1 MSAEHIADRNKYA
14 WNEKDPGFGPL
25 PTASSA
31 MIGAK
36 RNLMR
41 YISSGSAFRSSVRSG
56 HVSFAEKTES
66 VAAVHETE
74 RTKSLISKVSGK
86 ANLRNKFETKKSKS
100 KIKSGKHDEKYE
112 NETAGNS
119 SAAAKEQNKAR
130 KKYSA
135 GTTSTAGSV
144 GARVMKSE
152 GKSKTKKDKKEEK
165 KKTKLTKLKGGISST
180 NNEQTAPKTSS
191 RLSTSVAPKKAPS
204 IGRSMKDITPKDK
217 MDSLKLPTGAV
228 STITAVPKTS
238 TSAKSSTGVVS
249 LTAKPK
255 ASRAYS
261 LTSETAE
268 RRRGPSV
275 TIYDDL
281 KLDTME
287 RDAQKAKSPAKPPE
301 GMS

>member
-1 MSAEHIADRNKYA
+1 MSAEHIADRNTYA

-41 YISSGSAFRSSVRSG
+41 YISSGSAFKSSARSG
-56 HVSFAEKTES
+56 HVSFAEMTES

-86 ANLRNKFETKKSKS
+86 ASLRNKFETKKLKS

-112 NETAGNS
+112 NETAEKSTAN
-119 SAAAKEQNKAR
+119 EQNKAR

-144 GARVMKSE
+144 GARVTESE
-152 GKSKTKKDKKEEK
+152 RKSKTKIDKKEERK
-165 KKTKLTKLKGGISST
+165 KIKLTKLKGGISST
-180 NNEQTAPKTSS
+180 NNEQAAPKTSS
-191 RLSTSVAPKKAPS
+191 RLSTSVDPKKAPS

-217 MDSLKLPTGAV
+217 MDSLKLPTVAV
-228 STITAVPKTS
+228 STITAVPK

-261 LTSETAE
+261 LTSEAAE

-281 KLDTME
+281 KLDKME

-301 GMS
+301 GIS